1 MSVKKKGSEKENAVE
16 LKRMIYD
23 LGKKLGFF
31 VDTEVNQFTANL
43 YFDKEY
49 VPEVDIVWYFITS
62 QKLNLELIEQ
72 TLKEINIKFIQYLPL
87 VGFEIEA
94 SDPTSK
100 IQTSNAA
107 NLYVQHYPFGFL
119 VIDEEKGKKGLYRRA
134 ARILRTFRFQFG
146 QLNYLPLSKGQIF
159 SLLNHDWKEPSN
171 ITYSL
176 EQKQYTKGAGGE
188 NVKTKIIREKL
199 VKIGEKVGFT
209 VYSDWSP
216 EDLNFE
222 FKLRKSIL
230 NSIKNPIKLQKR
242 FLCGEV
248 SSTPSE
254 SKLIKRW
261 DRFYIRPK
269 IDVNWCIGLP
279 LRFIE
284 FIEQIMTLD
293 DDFRYNLPIYKKVNG
308 PYPIIGFEIESSVG
322 KHAGGGILNLSR
334 YTHFGFLVV
343 KNKDK
348 EALLRKIKT
357 YSRNLGI
364 NNVYPLTFE
373 EIESI

>member
-1 MSVKKKGSEKENAVE
+1 MSIKKKGSEKENAVE

-23 LGKKLGFF
+23 LGIKLGFF

-49 VPEVDIVWYFITS
+49 IPEVDAVWYFDTS
-62 QKLNLELIEQ
+62 KKLNLELIER
-72 TLKEINIKFIQYLPL
+72 TLKEINTKFIQYLPL

-100 IQTSNAA
+100 IQISNAA

-119 VIDEEKGKKGLYRRA
+119 VIDEEKGKKDLYRRA
-134 ARILRTFRFQFG
+134 ARILRTFRFHFG
-146 QLNYLPLSKGQIF
+146 QINYLPLSKGQIF
-159 SLLNHDWKEPSN
+159 SLLKHDWKEPSN
-171 ITYSL
+171 LTYSF
-176 EQKQYTKGAGGE
+176 EQKKYSKGAGGE
-188 NVKTKIIREKL
+188 SVKSKFVREKL
-199 VKIGEKVGFT
+199 VKIGEKAGFS

-216 EDLNFE
+216 EDLNLD
-222 FKLRKSIL
+222 FKLRKKIL
-230 NSIKNPIKLQKR
+230 NSINNPIKSHKR
-242 FLCGEV
+242 FLSEEV
-248 SSTPSE
+248 SLTPTE
-254 SKLIKRW
+254 SKIIKRW
-261 DRFYIRPK
+261 DRFYIKPK

-279 LRFIE
+279 LRFNE
-284 FIEQIMTLD
+284 FIEKIITLD
-293 DDFRYNLPIYKKVNG
+293 DDFKYNLPIYKKVNG
-308 PYPIIGFEIESSVG
+308 PYPIIGFEIESSVD

-334 YTHFGFLVV
+334 YTHYGFLVV
-343 KNKDK
+343 KKKDK
-348 EALLRKIKT
+348 RALLRKIKT